1 MVTEEDPVCVDTDNI
16 DMPSACS
23 LKETVPEVRLF
34 LDFFK
39 STTTA
44 TTTTIFCVLSAVFV
58 TLECSSAYTMA
69 SNRIIFYLLFY
80 SRSLME
86 PK

>member
-39 STTTA
+39 STTT
-44 TTTTIFCVLSAVFV
+44 TTTIFCVLSAVFV
-58 TLECSSAYTMA
+58 TLECSGAYTMA
-69 SNRIIFYLLFY
+69 SNIIIFYLLFY
-80 SRSLME
+80 SGSLME